1 MIYTNHITGVNVY
14 DLEQGTDEWRRHR
27 AGVIT
32 ASRAHDIL
40 TGWQRPALP
49 DDLKIEPTDKRGVN
63 VVTFEG
69 KEFRGTKQQCIDF
82 VREQLPPKQSEARR
96 GYMLELIAQVCT
108 GLVPEQSSF
117 RQAEWGHENE
127 PLAREA
133 YEAMEFVS
141 VNQCGLI
148 YRDNSL
154 RCAISPDGIMEDR
167 GLEIKNPYTTQV
179 HLQTLMNGEIKP
191 EYVTQCQF
199 SMWLTGLER
208 WDFCSYD
215 HRMRGKASNRL
226 CVIPQRRDDETM
238 RKFDIEIPKF
248 IEEMDEALSR
258 LGFKFGQQWEI

>member
-1 MIYTNHITGVNVY
+1 MIFTNHITGVNVY
-14 DLEQGTDEWRRHR
+14 DLEQGTDEWRKHR
-27 AGVIT
+27 RGVIT
-32 ASRAHDIL
+32 ASRAHEIIK
-40 TGWQRPALP
+40 TG
-49 DDLKIEPTDKRGVN
+49 RGKS
-63 VVTFEG
+63 G
-69 KEFRGTKQQCIDF
+69 Y
-82 VREQLPPKQSEARR
+82 SESRAT
-96 GYMLELIAQVCT
+96 YMLELIAQVCT
-108 GLVPEQSSF
+108 GQVPEQSSF
-117 RQAEWGHENE
+117 KQAEWGHENE

-133 YEAMEFVS
+133 YGAVELVS

-148 YRDNSL
+148 YRDTSL

-191 EYVTQCQF
+191 EYITQCQF
-199 SMWLTGLER
+199 SMWLTGLDR

-248 IEEMDEALSR
+248 ITEMDEALDR

>member
-1 MIYTNHITGVNVY
+1 MIFTNHITGVNVY

-27 AGVIT
+27 GGVIT
-32 ASRAHDIL
+32 ASRAHEIIKP
-40 TGWQRPALP
+40 G
-49 DDLKIEPTDKRGVN
+49 RGK
-63 VVTFEG
+63 G
-69 KEFRGTKQQCIDF
+69 SY
-82 VREQLPPKQSEARR
+82 SESRAT
-96 GYMLELIAQVCT
+96 YMLELIAQVCT
-108 GLVPEQSSF
+108 GQAPEQSSF
-117 RQAEWGHENE
+117 KQAEWGHENE

-148 YRDNSL
+148 YRDDTL

-191 EYVTQCQF
+191 EYITQCQF

-226 CVIPQRRDDETM
+226 CVIPQRRDEETM

-248 IEEMDEALSR
+248 IAEMDDALDR
-258 LGFKFGQQWEI
+258 LGFKFGQQWEIVK

>member
-1 MIYTNHITGVNVY
+1 MIFTNHITGVNVY
-14 DLEQGTDEWRRHR
+14 DLEQGTDDWKLCRL
-27 AGVIT
+27 GVIT
-32 ASRAHDIL
+32 ASRAHEIIKP
-40 TGWQRPALP
+40 G
-49 DDLKIEPTDKRGVN
+49 RGK
-63 VVTFEG
+63 G
-69 KEFRGTKQQCIDF
+69 SY
-82 VREQLPPKQSEARR
+82 SESRAT
-96 GYMLELIAQVCT
+96 YMLELIAQVCT
-108 GLVPEQSSF
+108 GQVPEQSSF

-148 YRDNSL
+148 YRDDTL

-215 HRMRGKASNRL
+215 HRMRGKAGNRL
-226 CVIPQRRDDETM
+226 CVIPQRRDEEIM

-248 IEEMDEALSR
+248 ITEMDEALDR
-258 LGFKFGQQWEI
+258 LGFKFGQQWET

>member
-1 MIYTNHITGVNVY
+1 MIFTNHITGVNAY

-27 AGVIT
+27 GGVIT
-32 ASRAHDIL
+32 ASRAHDIIKP
-40 TGWQRPALP
+40 G
-49 DDLKIEPTDKRGVN
+49 RGK
-63 VVTFEG
+63 G
-69 KEFRGTKQQCIDF
+69 SY
-82 VREQLPPKQSEARR
+82 SESRAT
-96 GYMLELIAQVCT
+96 YMLELIAQVCT
-108 GLVPEQSSF
+108 GQVPEQSSF
-117 RQAEWGHENE
+117 KQAEWGHENE

-133 YEAMEFVS
+133 YEAAELVS

-191 EYVTQCQF
+191 EYITQCQF
-199 SMWLTGLER
+199 SMWVAGLER

-226 CVIPQRRDDETM
+226 CVIPQRRDEETM
-238 RKFDIEIPKF
+238 RKFDVEIPKF
-248 IEEMDEALSR
+248 IAEMDEALDR
-258 LGFKFGQQWEI
+258 LGFNFGQQWEIVK

>member
-1 MIYTNHITGVNVY
+1 MIFTNRITGVNVY

-27 AGVIT
+27 IGVVT
-32 ASRAHDIL
+32 ASRAHEIIKP
-40 TGWQRPALP
+40 G
-49 DDLKIEPTDKRGVN
+49 RGK
-63 VVTFEG
+63 G
-69 KEFRGTKQQCIDF
+69 GY
-82 VREQLPPKQSEARR
+82 SESRAT
-96 GYMLELIAQVCT
+96 YMLELIAQVCT
-108 GLVPEQSSF
+108 GQVPEQSSF
-117 RQAEWGHENE
+117 KQAEWGHENE

-199 SMWLTGLER
+199 SMWLTGLDR

-215 HRMRGKASNRL
+215 RRMRGKASNRL

-248 IEEMDEALSR
+248 IAEMDDALDR
-258 LGFKFGQQWEI
+258 LGFKFGQQWEIVK

>member
-1 MIYTNHITGVNVY
+1 MIFTNHITGVNVY
-14 DLEQGTDEWRRHR
+14 DLEQGTDDWRRHR
-27 AGVIT
+27 SGVIT
-32 ASRAHDIL
+32 ASRAHEIIKP
-40 TGWQRPALP
+40 G
-49 DDLKIEPTDKRGVN
+49 RGK
-63 VVTFEG
+63 G
-69 KEFRGTKQQCIDF
+69 GY
-82 VREQLPPKQSEARR
+82 SESRAT
-96 GYMLELIAQVCT
+96 YMLELIAQVCT
-108 GLVPEQSSF
+108 GQVPEQSSF
-117 RQAEWGHENE
+117 KQAEWGHENE

-148 YRDNSL
+148 YRDSSL

-226 CVIPQRRDDETM
+226 CIIPQYRDDETM

-248 IEEMDEALSR
+248 IAEMDEALDR
-258 LGFKFGQQWEI
+258 LGFKFGQQWESVK